1 MLASFWNRVR
11 LGLALA
17 RLMDA
22 SLHASWPL
30 AQVIV
35 LNVFFRRGNDIA
47 SKEFEGF
54 ASSAFLGND

>member
-1 MLASFWNRVR
+1 MMESFWNRVR
-11 LGLALA
+11 HGLALA

-22 SLHASWPL
+22 PLHAPWPV

-35 LNVFFRRGNDIA
+35 LNLFFPRGNDIA

-54 ASSAFLGND
+54 ASSAFLGDD